1 MQGKPHYY
9 LVRQALFAFVGGI
22 GFLVALGIDP
32 DRYRRSWRPLYIGT
46 VGVMLFVYLAGPVT
60 RGSRRWIDLGSFR
73 FQPSE
78 FGKLLFV
85 LALAG
90 FLADRSRR
98 LNEPRT
104 TLTTIGLAAIPIG
117 LVFIQPDF
125 GSALVYGVALAAVL
139 FVAGTRWLRL
149 AALGS
154 AALVAAVAVLWALP
168 SAGVHVLRPYQ
179 LQRLTGFTH
188 SEADP
193 SGATYNI
200 TQSKVAVG
208 AGGFKGRGVA
218 GATQTNFDY
227 LPEHATDFVFASLA
241 EERGFV
247 GAAILLCL
255 YLLVVW
261 RALRV
266 ITVARDLFSSIV
278 AGGIVVALLFQI
290 FVNVGMTM
298 GIAPITG
305 IPLPFVSV
313 GGSSMIANLVAVG
326 VLLSIHAR
334 GAPFRRR

>member
-1 MQGKPHYY
+1 
-9 LVRQALFAFVGGI
+9 
-22 GFLVALGIDP
+22 
-32 DRYRRSWRPLYIGT
+32 
-46 VGVMLFVYLAGPVT
+46 
-60 RGSRRWIDLGSFR
+60 
-73 FQPSE
+73 
-78 FGKLLFV
+78 
-85 LALAG
+85 
-90 FLADRSRR
+90 
-98 LNEPRT
+98 
-104 TLTTIGLAAIPIG
+104 
-117 LVFIQPDF
+117 
-125 GSALVYGVALAAVL
+125 
-139 FVAGTRWLRL
+139 
-149 AALGS
+149 
-154 AALVAAVAVLWALP
+154 
-168 SAGVHVLRPYQ
+168 HVLRPYQ
-179 LQRLTGFTH
+179 VQRLTGFTH

-290 FVNVGMTM
+290 FVNVGMIRVVNRQHLRLRLGRVAESLGQHAGDRAVQLAAATLQERSI
-298 GIAPITG
+298 GRV
-305 IPLPFVSV
+305 LDERVLEDV
-313 GGSSMIANLVAVG
+313 GRLRGKPTRVEQLRVG
-326 VLLSIHAR
+326 QPHQ
-334 GAPFRRR
+334 RRLKFGLGERRDRV